1 MTGTY
6 LYASQS
12 ASTPT
17 SKGTSMLVLHILSTV
32 ILLCLAWDV
41 HRGTKEIIAT
51 AEDIHRTTD
60 ELLRRVPPTP

>member
-1 MTGTY
+1 
-6 LYASQS
+6 
-12 ASTPT
+12 
-17 SKGTSMLVLHILSTV
+17 MLVLHILSTV